1 MKRSNVTITAVLLA
15 LLSCCLVGCSKK
27 DKAAD
32 GEDKI
37 ELEIND
43 AEAPKKFHRWSE
55 TDSVICVVFGYGY
68 NDNSF
73 YTDLCE
79 TLADKYGLENE
90 KGMIWPLLFPD
101 DFNGGSGR
109 ISELYNLVGE
119 KKVRGMLLLG
129 APENT
134 HYTLARLQDNN
145 EGKIPY
151 PVFSFFPQDDIL
163 GMESTCDFVLDYE
176 RSAKEDSNAEET
188 TQQIDKS
195 IKQIVLN
202 AIKYMAD
209 QKGPLPADGKLHEH
223 VQQIVGKNKKVRRF
237 VDSETGLQS
246 QNHFVI
252 ERDEVKIVTPATDLN
267 NVTPDTTTTTEQ
279 TTTTTTDKKGTKKK

>member
-1 MKRSNVTITAVLLA
+1 MKRMGIKLDAAFFL
-15 LLSCCLVGCSKK
+15 LLSFLTIGCSKK
-27 DKAAD
+27 KSTD

-37 ELEIND
+37 ELEIKETD
-43 AEAPKKFHRWSE
+43 APKKNHRWPE

-68 NDNSF
+68 NDNAF
-73 YTDLCE
+73 YSDLCE
-79 TLADKYGLENE
+79 TLEDKYGLEDE
-90 KGMIWPLLFPD
+90 KGLIWPLLFPD
-101 DFNGGSGR
+101 DFNGGSGK
-109 ISELYNLVGE
+109 ISELYNLVTE
-119 KKVRGMLLLG
+119 KKLKGMLLLG

-134 HYTLARLQDNN
+134 HYTLAHLQDENN
-145 EGKIPY
+145 GKLPY

-176 RSAKEDSNAEET
+176 RSAKEDSDAEEA

-202 AIKYMAD
+202 AVKYMAD

-267 NVTPDTTTTTEQ
+267 NGQQEPAANNATSS
-279 TTTTTTDKKGTKKK
+279 KGATKK